1 MSFYNH
7 MTGRGR
13 KHKHGERGSVE
24 EGQSVPKRT
33 NMAAVKGVTFVTELP
48 TTEDRHKEPSLMDL
62 REMLVDIQITVNN
75 ILLENKKIS
84 EDVRELKST
93 VNKQQT
99 EIVDLKKQLIKS
111 ATQLA
116 ATEKE
121 LDDARK
127 RINDQQE
134 EIGELYD
141 LQDRL
146 EQYTRKNSLEF
157 HGIPESAYNS
167 TEEAI
172 LKIAEALRVPVSS
185 DDIEISHKLN
195 TQGNKAIIAKF
206 ISHKVKTNLYRART
220 SLKQVKLADV
230 FPDSSYATR
239 VQSSRIFIN
248 ENLTSYRRRIMSKAN
263 EKRKDGEL
271 LSAWSMDRN
280 IYVKTSPDGK
290 PIKIIELED
299 LKNL

>member
-1 MSFYNH
+1 

-13 KHKHGERGSVE
+13 KHKRGERGSVE
-24 EGQSVPKRT
+24 EEQSDSKRT
-33 NMAAVKGVTFVTELP
+33 NMATVEGVTLVTEDS
-48 TTEDRHKEPSLMDL
+48 TTEEHQKEPSLTDL

-75 ILLENKKIS
+75 ILLENKKIG
-84 EDVRELKST
+84 EDLKELKST

-99 EIVDLKKQLIKS
+99 EIVDLKKQHSKFTTQI
-111 ATQLA
+111 ATA
-116 ATEKE
+116 EKE
-121 LDDARK
+121 LDAAKK

-134 EIGELYD
+134 EIAELYD

-172 LKIAEALRVPVSS
+172 LKIAEALEVPVSS

-195 TQGNKAIIAKF
+195 TRGNKAIIAKF
-206 ISHKVKTNLYRART
+206 ISHKAKTNLYRART
-220 SLKQVKLADV
+220 KLKQVKLADV
-230 FPDSSYATR
+230 FPESSYATS
-239 VQSSRIFIN
+239 VQSTRIFIN

-263 EKRKDGEL
+263 EKHGRWTEQF
-271 LSAWSMDRN
+271 M
-280 IYVKTSPDGK
+280 
-290 PIKIIELED
+290 
-299 LKNL
+299 